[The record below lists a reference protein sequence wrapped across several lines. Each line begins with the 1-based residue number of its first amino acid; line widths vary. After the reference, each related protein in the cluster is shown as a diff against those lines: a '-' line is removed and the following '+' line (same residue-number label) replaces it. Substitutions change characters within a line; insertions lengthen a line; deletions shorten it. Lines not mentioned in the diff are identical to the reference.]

1 MSEIS
6 NIIKNHVPKKVDKPN
21 NKTASKGS
29 EKDFEK
35 ILKNHFHQKESTD
48 IKISKHASK
57 RLAERNIEIGS
68 DELVKLK
75 EAAGMLRAK
84 GGRESLIIT
93 DNAAY
98 IVDVNKNTLITAMNK
113 GKMDENVVTNIDST
127 IFV

>member
-6 NIIKNHVPKKVDKPN
+6 KIIKSHIPKADKVGKKPAA
-21 NKTASKGS
+21 KSDS
-29 EKDFEK
+29 KDFEK

-84 GGRESLIIT
+84 GGKESLIIT
-93 DNAAY
+93 ENAAY

-113 GKMDENVVTNIDST
+113 GKMDDNIVTNIDST